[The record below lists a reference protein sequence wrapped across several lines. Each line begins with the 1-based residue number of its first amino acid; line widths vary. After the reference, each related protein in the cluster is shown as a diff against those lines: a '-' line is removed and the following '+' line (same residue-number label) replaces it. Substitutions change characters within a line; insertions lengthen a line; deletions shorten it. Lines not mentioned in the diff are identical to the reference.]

1 MLLPFFQWMD
11 DLVISG
17 VLRNSPWLGPGI
29 NIMHLLALTVF
40 AGAVL
45 MVDLRLLGAGL
56 TRQPAAQVA
65 RAAQPWLIGG
75 FIGLTLTG
83 IPQLLSTGTKQY
95 YSSFFWGK
103 MEILAVALIFT
114 FTLRRWVTQ
123 ADETRVGPVWSKV
136 VALVSITLWAT
147 VTVGARLIGLL
158 S

>member
-29 NIMHLLALTVF
+29 NVMHLLALTVF
-40 AGAVL
+40 AGALL
-45 MVDLRLLGAGL
+45 MVDLRLLGTGL
-56 TRQPAAQVA
+56 TRQPVARLA

-75 FIGLTLTG
+75 FIVLT
-83 IPQLLSTGTKQY
+83 LSTGTKQY

-136 VALVSITLWAT
+136 VALVSIALWTT